1 MSNGTWEGRNLD
13 MNKERAGLVNLLNR
27 NYKSPESEESFWKGL
42 PMSLLP
48 AMKKHFRG
56 EFVYRPRGGTYTS
69 YRHNCTMVDATSFAV
84 YSLMPMTHKEQGL
97 A

>member
-1 MSNGTWEGRNLD
+1 MRVLSTSR
-13 MNKERAGLVNLLNR
+13 KELLLKTLR
-27 NYKSPESEESFWKGL
+27 KKYKSPESEESFWKGVPMKYL
-42 PMSLLP
+42 PL
-48 AMKKHFRG
+48 MKKYFRG

-69 YRHNCTMVDATSFAV
+69 ASRRHNCTMVDATSFAV

>member
-13 MNKERAGLVNLLNR
+13 MNKERAGLVNLLIR

-56 EFVYRPRGGTYTS
+56 EFKYRPRGGTYTS
-69 YRHNCTMVDATSFAV
+69 YRHNCTMTDATSFAV
-84 YSLMPMTHKEQGL
+84 YSLMPETHRMRGL

>member
-1 MSNGTWEGRNLD
+1 MNNGTWEGRNLD

-42 PMSLLP
+42 PMHYLP
-48 AMKKHFRG
+48 LMKKYFRG
-56 EFVYRPRGGTYTS
+56 EFVYRPRGGS
-69 YRHNCTMVDATSFAV
+69 YDTMPFNCRMADATSFAV

-97 A
+97 V